1 MKVYELIERLNKLPG
16 DYYVQD
22 EVTAEEINEIFVDEE
37 NKIISL
43 DHD

>member
-16 DYYVQD
+16 EYYVQD
-22 EVTAEEINEIFVDEE
+22 ETTAEEVNNILVDEQ